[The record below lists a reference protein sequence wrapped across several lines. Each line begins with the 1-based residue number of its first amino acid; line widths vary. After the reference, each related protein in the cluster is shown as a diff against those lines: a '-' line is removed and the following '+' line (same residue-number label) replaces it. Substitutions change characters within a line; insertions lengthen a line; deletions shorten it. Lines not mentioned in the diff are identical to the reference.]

1 MSVRSVRS
9 RWILCTAAAVLIAA
23 GAAVAGAQPTAAD
36 NGMLGVAAPGSPS
49 APVPVGGNWL
59 EFLFTAAGVPATD
72 CAGVCTPSSG
82 GNAQDAGSPPWTF
95 SAGAGGAD
103 LTVVDAFIL
112 GDQFEVFDF
121 GLSMGTTSAPGAGIC
136 GSDPVPC
143 LADTNASQRVFQL
156 APGAHSI
163 TITPVLSPVG
173 GGAAYFRVDD
183 AQRFTQAIPTLGAVG
198 LGVLVVALALISLLV
213 LRRRRAHSH

>member
-1 MSVRSVRS
+1 MLS
-9 RWILCTAAAVLIAA
+9 RLPRRRWFVASAFSFLALA
-23 GAAVAGAQPTAAD
+23 GAAVAVAQPTAAD
-36 NGMLGVAAPGSPS
+36 NGALGVAAPGSPS

-72 CAGVCTPSSG
+72 CAGSCTPSSG
-82 GNAQDAGSPPWTF
+82 GNSQDAGSPPWTF

-103 LTVVDAFIL
+103 LTVVDAFNL

-121 GLSMGTTSAPGAGIC
+121 GLSMGTTSAPGSGSC

-143 LADTNASQRVFQL
+143 LADANASKRVFQL
-156 APGAHSI
+156 APGPHSI
-163 TITPVLSPVG
+163 TITPVLSPFG

-198 LGVLVVALALISLLV
+198 LGVLVIALALISVLV
-213 LRRRRAHSH
+213 LRRRRAA